1 MAIGTQPIRDLS
13 FVVTVVRSLESGLSG
28 AIASAI
34 ATRRRTPF
42 ATEFP
47 LIVRG
52 DCSFL
57 EELKVQLVNGLRA
70 CLQSVEAKM
79 PLAAPQVRGAD
90 PHRGRRCGHSGLI
103 KSPPVR
109 TFASKSQ
116 LSCFAPVV
124 SSKRQGGAPLWC
136 VVTPCALRPFTA
148 SPTADAWVSEI

>member
-57 EELKVQLVNGLRA
+57 EELKVQLINGLRA
-70 CLQSVEAKM
+70 CLQSVEAKV
-79 PLAAPQVRGAD
+79 PLAAPQVSGGRGT
-90 PHRGRRCGHSGLI
+90 HTGEGRA
-103 KSPPVR
+103 VR
-109 TFASKSQ
+109 TFRPHLITSRSDVCSQ
-116 LSCFAPVV
+116 
-124 SSKRQGGAPLWC
+124 
-136 VVTPCALRPFTA
+136 
-148 SPTADAWVSEI
+148 I